1 MTGGADSA
9 GKRSGLQTQNEIL
22 RNNIVV
28 VALLR

>member
-1 MTGGADSA
+1 MMGGADSA
-9 GKRSGLQTQNEIL
+9 GKGGGLQTQNEIL